1 MSVRLLCI
9 WLGHLWTLAAG
20 GDKAIEYSACR
31 FSAFMH
37 MHISSS
43 DCIIAYVI
51 HQHSI
56 LPAAIYLS
64 TQGALSYF
72 ASTLR
77 LDSFGP
83 TTQLSGLLS
92 TPVTTFTNRLLVTE
106 RPPPAGADSGDH
118 QRFRLDSKTKRVK
131 ETAQQ
136 QNTVSSTT
144 CRRHAVQHTV
154 FNSSTTVT
162 AHPRQLVVI
171 AQERQNH
178 NLPSTLVAERDSAPL
193 LLRNV
198 VTMLVVG
205 LNGGLWNEHPK
216 EP

>member
-1 MSVRLLCI
+1 MTPLHR
-9 WLGHLWTLAAG
+9 WLGHLWTLAAV

-31 FSAFMH
+31 FSAFIRMH
-37 MHISSS
+37 FSSS
-43 DCIIAYVI
+43 DSIIAYVI
-51 HQHSI
+51 HQPSI
-56 LPAAIYLS
+56 LPATICLS

-118 QRFRLDSKTKRVK
+118 IRFRPNSKTKRVK

-144 CRRHAVQHTV
+144 CRRHALQQTV
-154 FNSSTTVT
+154 FST
-162 AHPRQLVVI
+162 ALL
-171 AQERQNH
+171 QEQPIH
-178 NLPSTLVAERDSAPL
+178 GS
-193 LLRNV
+193 
-198 VTMLVVG
+198 
-205 LNGGLWNEHPK
+205 
-216 EP
+216 